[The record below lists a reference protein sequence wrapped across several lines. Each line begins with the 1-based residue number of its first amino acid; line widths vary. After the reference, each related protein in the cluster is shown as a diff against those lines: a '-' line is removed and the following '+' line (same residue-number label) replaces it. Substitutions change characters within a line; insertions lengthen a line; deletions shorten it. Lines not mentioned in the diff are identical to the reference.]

1 MKKFAYAWI
10 LMVLLL
16 AGCRQEESVYV
27 AEEDE
32 TITVNYEVEIG
43 DGTDSRVI
51 GDGSRVDQLVV
62 GIFRDGSLVTT
73 LTFADDADGTKDGKF
88 QNIAIP
94 MMRTETYDLAFWAQK
109 NGNGIYDINEDNFQ
123 VNINYAAYNE
133 KLQEVENYD
142 AFSGKKLGVSAA
154 NPGAKNITLT
164 RPFAQLNV
172 GANGDVSSVSQVVMQ
187 VQEVP
192 NVYCPLNGSMTG
204 ATTCEFEFKFDD
216 NAPNSGSQLETA
228 DGIYSY
234 LASAYLL
241 PVTATGVK
249 VLITQGNVVHTLE
262 VDDVT
267 LQAKQRTNIVGD
279 FLN

>member
-27 AEEDE
+27 AEEDD

-43 DGTDSRVI
+43 DGTDSRGI

-109 NGNGIYDINEDNFQ
+109 NGNGIYVINEENFQ
-123 VNINYAAYNE
+123 VYINYAAYNE

-172 GANGDVSSVSQVVMQ
+172 GLKNESDVKKATMKVVGVPLVYSPLSGLSS
-187 VQEVP
+187 E
-192 NVYCPLNGSMTG
+192 
-204 ATTCEFEFKFDD
+204 TTTVDFEFSDFTGMD
-216 NAPNSGSQLETA
+216 NDKLGTEEG
-228 DGIYSY
+228 DYIY

-241 PVTATGVK
+241 PVTSTQVEIQIHSKSSSSVK
-249 VLITQGNVVHTLE
+249 IWSFEAISLIANR
-262 VDDVT
+262 
-267 LQAKQRTNIVGD
+267 RTNLVGE
-279 FLN
+279 

>member
-27 AEEDE
+27 AEEDD

-43 DGTDSRVI
+43 DGTDSRGI

-109 NGNGIYDINEDNFQ
+109 NGNGIYAINEGNFQ

-172 GANGDVSSVSQVVMQ
+172 GLKNESDVKKATMKVVGVPLVYSPLSGLSS
-187 VQEVP
+187 E
-192 NVYCPLNGSMTG
+192 
-204 ATTCEFEFKFDD
+204 TTTVDFEFSDFTGMD
-216 NAPNSGSQLETA
+216 NDKLGTEEG
-228 DGIYSY
+228 DYIY

-241 PVTATGVK
+241 PVTSTQVEIQIHSKSSSSVK
-249 VLITQGNVVHTLE
+249 IWSFEAISLIANR
-262 VDDVT
+262 
-267 LQAKQRTNIVGD
+267 RTNLVGE
-279 FLN
+279 

>member
-27 AEEDE
+27 AEEDD

-43 DGTDSRVI
+43 DGTDSRGI

-109 NGNGIYDINEDNFQ
+109 NGNGIYVINEENFQ
-123 VNINYAAYNE
+123 VYINYAAYNE

-142 AFSGKKLGVSAA
+142 AFSGNKLGVSAA

-172 GANGDVSSVSQVVMQ
+172 GLKNESDVKKATMKVMGVPLVYSPLSGLSS
-187 VQEVP
+187 E
-192 NVYCPLNGSMTG
+192 
-204 ATTCEFEFKFDD
+204 TTTVDFEFSDFTGMD
-216 NAPNSGSQLETA
+216 NDKLGTEEG
-228 DGIYSY
+228 DYIY

-241 PVTATGVK
+241 PVTSTQVEIQIHSKSSSSVK
-249 VLITQGNVVHTLE
+249 IWSFEAISLIANR
-262 VDDVT
+262 
-267 LQAKQRTNIVGD
+267 RTNLVGE
-279 FLN
+279 